1 MFQPLSEN
9 FVNIYSFYP
18 PVYFI
23 NAVYSVPVTKY
34 KGKKPLY
41 VTPPGEMKS
50 GSKKRK
56 SSSGGGQKKPA
67 AKKRAAPAKKP
78 PANKEP
84 PSSEG
89 RAEDVA
95 DPDGDLKMPALKT
108 DPDTN
113 KILKSDK

>member
-41 VTPPGEMKS
+41 LNPPGGKKS